1 MSWVSVV
8 GLVKKSSHVKIL
20 LLAILLLL
28 VVGCT
33 NKSQIRRDLTNYL
46 DLTTQESLAS
56 LETQSRLNS
65 YWLTLDLYNSDENKR
80 QTVFQKYKL
89 YFDWASSQTIWLDE
103 LHGLWQQKHTSWDVQ
118 PYGRHVYV
126 VRGYE
131 LGWKDSDFW
140 PGQWYYYD
148 YPGGERE
155 KRFEP
160 ADSYALQLYY
170 EITKTYKR

>member
-1 MSWVSVV
+1 MSWLSVV
-8 GLVKKSSHVKIL
+8 GLVKKSIYVKIL
-20 LLAILLLL
+20 LLAILPLL

-33 NKSQIRRDLTNYL
+33 NTSQIRQDLANYL
-46 DLTTQESLAS
+46 DLTTQESLTS
-56 LETQSRLNS
+56 LTTQSRVNS
-65 YWLTLDLYNSDENKR
+65 YWLTLELYNSEENGR

-103 LHGLWQQKHTSWDVQ
+103 LHGLWQQKHTNWDVQ
-118 PYGRHVYV
+118 TYGGDVYLV
-126 VRGYE
+126 KGAE
-131 LGWKDSDFW
+131 LGWKDDDFW

-148 YPGGERE
+148 YPEDERG